1 MALDFT
7 SGTGH
12 LFNRLGAL
20 FHSIGAVQTYQGTTM
35 PAYVLDISNQ
45 YDADLR
51 FIPTLQGTLTS
62 GQGAAGGVTGDVAT
76 IAQNTLVGM
85 VQEDTPQPQ
94 ATLDYAL
101 PQLIAQMV
109 AASATVRK
117 NIVTITS
124 TAGAANNGNGTCL
137 VRLIDGTSTTL
148 ENVYA
153 ETFTVTCT
161 QDAQPGNGA
170 VAGQEQFTALGDLNV
185 GKLDFTWPKGS
196 GGQNQLVAAS
206 AAVNA
211 SAQNVLTNGNFETF
225 TVANIPDNWTITV
238 GTAGTTVKSVATP
251 YIGVLALSIVG
262 NGSELTKLTQILRD
276 TANNIDGI
284 IQPQTVWAIAFY
296 CRVSSVPSG
305 GVLRV
310 SLQDGS
316 GTVVGSAV
324 SVTLSGATTGYVLKS
339 AMFSMPLDLPA
350 KLVMTI
356 ELTTALDNTKAVY
369 VDELVLTQMT
379 QYANGPFLSV
389 IPGNVNFIRQDV
401 FNIAVT
407 NDKSGQFQTWFNRV
421 FDMDTRHLVLPSAT
435 SGAETIPDSLIA

>member
-20 FHSIGAVQTYQGTTM
+20 FHTIGAVQTYQGTTM
-35 PAYVLDISNQ
+35 PAYVLDVSNQ

-62 GQGAAGGVTGDVAT
+62 GQGAAGGVTGDIVT
-76 IAQNTLVGM
+76 IAQNTLITM
-85 VQEDTPQPQ
+85 IQEDTPQPQ
-94 ATLDYAL
+94 ATLDYSI
-101 PQLIAQMV
+101 PQLIAQMI

-117 NIVTITS
+117 NIVTQS
-124 TAGAANNGNGTCL
+124 PAAGAANSGNGTCL
-137 VRLIDGTSTTL
+137 ARLTDGTSTIL

-170 VAGQEQFTALGDLNV
+170 VAGQEQFTVLGDLNV

-196 GGQNQLVAAS
+196 GGQTQIVAAS
-206 AAVNA
+206 AAINA
-211 SAQNVLTNGNFETF
+211 STQNTLTNGNFEAF
-225 TVANIPDNWTITV
+225 TIANIPDNWTISV

-251 YIGVLALSIVG
+251 YIGALALSIVG
-262 NGSELTKLTQILRD
+262 NASELTKLTQILRD
-276 TANNIDGI
+276 TANSIETI
-284 IQPQTVWAIAFY
+284 IQPQTVWAVACY
-296 CRVSSVPSG
+296 VRVSSVPAA
-305 GVLRV
+305 GVLKI

-316 GTVVGSAV
+316 GTVVGTAIT
-324 SVTLSGATTGYVLKS
+324 VTLSAATTSYVLKS

-369 VDELVLTQMT
+369 IDELVMTQMT
-379 QYANGPFLSV
+379 QHANGPFIAI

-401 FNIAVT
+401 FNVAIT
-407 NDKSGQFQTWFNRV
+407 NDKAGQFQTWFNRV
-421 FDMDTRHLVLPSAT
+421 FDMDTRHLVLPSAV
-435 SGAETIPDSLIA
+435 SGSETISDSLIA